1 MGDWIRNLPGFFTH
15 VNGEGAGNESGLSV
29 AHGFVIT
36 EYDFGGSDL
45 LDFVLSYTGE
55 ELTLRDPNGGKGF
68 PVASKGKRTGRIEV
82 GIVFPPRIRVKSA
95 ETSQKIKHLTR
106 RILSNN
112 MSCLTV
118 GQLLEGFLI
127 S

>member
-1 MGDWIRNLPGFFTH
+1 
-15 VNGEGAGNESGLSV
+15 
-29 AHGFVIT
+29 
-36 EYDFGGSDL
+36 
-45 LDFVLSYTGE
+45 
-55 ELTLRDPNGGKGF
+55 LRDPNGGKGF

-95 ETSQKIKHLTR
+95 ETSQEIKYLTR

-112 MSCLTV
+112 MNCSTG
-118 GQLLEGFLI
+118 GQILEGFLI